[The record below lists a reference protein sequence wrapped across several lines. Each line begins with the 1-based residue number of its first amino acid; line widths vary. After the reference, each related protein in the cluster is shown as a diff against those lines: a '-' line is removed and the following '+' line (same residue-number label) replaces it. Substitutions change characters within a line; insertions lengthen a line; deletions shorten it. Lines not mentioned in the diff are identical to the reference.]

1 MVPAR
6 LLLYDFLSSQQWQCN
21 RSTDRKRKRLCRQ
34 KLGLFQYL
42 GKIIDTQHAIKR
54 IEFLWR
60 CMYDFFNKSV
70 FEGREDKEVGIKIA
84 NQVRFFVEEESK
96 NICLKYGDILD

>member
-1 MVPAR
+1 
-6 LLLYDFLSSQQWQCN
+6 
-21 RSTDRKRKRLCRQ
+21 
-34 KLGLFQYL
+34 
-42 GKIIDTQHAIKR
+42 
-54 IEFLWR
+54 
-60 CMYDFFNKSV
+60 MYDFFNKSV